1 VPLDKVDR
9 LEEFN
14 LERVE
19 RTGGHEVVQYRGQ
32 ILPLLRL
39 DAALHGYGEL
49 AGAGQLQ
56 VVVCHSAG
64 RAVGVVVNAI
74 LDIVE
79 EDLAIR
85 SHLDTG
91 GHHGSAV
98 ITGHVTELIDIDRAI
113 SSFDPALLAPV
124 H

>member
-1 VPLDKVDR
+1 
-9 LEEFN
+9 
-14 LERVE
+14 
-19 RTGGHEVVQYRGQ
+19 VQYRGQ

-39 DAALHGYGEL
+39 DAALHGGYGDG
-49 AGAGQLQ
+49 AGGQLQ
-56 VVVCHSAG
+56 VVVCHSGG
-64 RAVGVVVNAI
+64 RIIGVVVNAI

-79 EDLAIR
+79 EELAVR

-98 ITGHVTELIDIDRAI
+98 VSGHVTELIDIDQAI
-113 SSFDPALLAPV
+113 GSFDPALLAPV